1 MAALEVLAL
10 AIMRHFSHLQRPPL
24 HPLHLAAHLGHLLGL
39 GEEAPA
45 QVLRHDVEAV
55 LRLLQLGVELVVLAP
70 GGLLGPEDV
79 EDLLVLWG
87 AGRAVPGQR
96 DIQALLSIID
106 YFPAWK

>member
-1 MAALEVLAL
+1 MLCLSADLLA
-10 AIMRHFSHLQRPPL
+10 
-24 HPLHLAAHLGHLLGL
+24 GDLLWL
-39 GEEAPA
+39 GEQAPA

-79 EDLLVLWG
+79 EDLLVLRG

-96 DIQALLSIID
+96 DIQALLSLID
-106 YFPAWK
+106 SFCAWKPPILMP